1 MNRTT
6 VAMGAIFLALTV
18 VGAALLWLA
27 IALGAW
33 HGIII
38 SLAWTAFTGSGTIFA
53 WRIRYEA

>member
-1 MNRTT
+1 
-6 VAMGAIFLALTV
+6 MGAIFLALTV